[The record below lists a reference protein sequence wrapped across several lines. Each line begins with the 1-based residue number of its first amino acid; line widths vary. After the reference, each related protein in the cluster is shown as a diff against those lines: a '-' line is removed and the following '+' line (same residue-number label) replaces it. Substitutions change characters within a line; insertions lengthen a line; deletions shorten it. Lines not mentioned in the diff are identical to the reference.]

1 MDGLRAKG
9 RGGNSARSYRDR
21 HTPGGSYFP
30 VTTDELRGE
39 VDTYYDLCVGA
50 RNLDYDAEAGGC
62 AHRALERRAAAA
74 ATSAAAAQAGGGYS
88 VTEDG
93 EWPSLQ
99 HGDALGA
106 AAKEWELVGD
116 ANAGAEE
123 EQEDDWEWVSDDG
136 EVGTGEYGASGA
148 PKPTL
153 AALLRG
159 ISEGAKSGDLDADE
173 YVCVCVCVCVCGIV
187 RRRVLFFWA
196 GIRLI
201 D

>member
-1 MDGLRAKG
+1 MDRLRAKG

-39 VDTYYDLCVGA
+39 VDTYYDL
-50 RNLDYDAEAGGC
+50 RDLNYDDDAGGR

-74 ATSAAAAQAGGGYS
+74 TATADAQAGGGYI

-116 ANAGAEE
+116 EE
-123 EQEDDWEWVSDDG
+123 HEEDGWEWVSDDG
-136 EVGTGEYGASGA
+136 EEGKGDNEASGA

-159 ISEGAKSGDLDADE
+159 ISEGARSGDLDADE
-173 YVCVCVCVCVCGIV
+173 YVCVWCVFGVCGCAHI
-187 RRRVLFFWA
+187 FFGA
-196 GIRLI
+196 LLMFV
-201 D
+201 